1 MIMVGRHD
9 IAEAATLLLAEFGPA
24 ATIIVD
30 NHVHALLDQGD
41 VDNAALWE
49 AVGAMVDQ
57 LAPTRQP
64 TVH

>member
-1 MIMVGRHD
+1 MVMVGRDD
-9 IAEAATLLLAEFGPA
+9 IAETATLLLTEFGPA
-24 ATIIVD
+24 AAIIVD
-30 NHVHALLDQGD
+30 NHVHALLSKGD